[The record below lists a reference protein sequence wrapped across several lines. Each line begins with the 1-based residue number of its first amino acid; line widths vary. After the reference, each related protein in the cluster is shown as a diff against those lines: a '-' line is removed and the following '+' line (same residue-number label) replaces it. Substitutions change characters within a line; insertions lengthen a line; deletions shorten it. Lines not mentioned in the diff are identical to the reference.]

1 MSAGPLQGITVV
13 DLSAVVSGPMAAGLL
28 ADQGAAVTKVES
40 PQGDL
45 TRLIGP
51 VKGDITPTF
60 AALNRGK
67 RSIVLD
73 LKLAP
78 ARAVLRQLLAR
89 ADVLIENFRPGAMA
103 RLGFSYD
110 EVAAF
115 NPGIVYLSISGFGQ
129 SGPHA
134 HVRVYDPVIQ
144 AASGFADAHPN
155 QLSGEPQLLQTV
167 MCDKITALTAAQA
180 VTAALLSRERGGGE
194 RRGQKIELAMLDA
207 NVAFLWPE
215 AFYNHAFLDDVLP
228 AVPEFGANQKLWRCA
243 DGWLTLI
250 TPYTEEFVAMCRV
263 FGVPE
268 LIDDPR
274 FATLVTRRQ
283 NQVPLRERLEPIVAS
298 RSVDEWVAALVAAGV
313 SAGRFNS
320 KARLADDPQVR
331 HNALLHEVAYP
342 GIGRLRTPRAAAQ
355 FIGMPWDASRLA
367 PHLGQHS
374 RELLVE
380 LGHDGPGIEALLAA
394 GAVR

>member
-1 MSAGPLQGITVV
+1 MSAGPLHGITVV
-13 DLSAVVSGPMAAGLL
+13 DLSAVVSGPMAAGML
-28 ADQGAAVTKVES
+28 ADQGATVIKVEA

-73 LKLAP
+73 LKQAP

-89 ADVLIENFRPGAMA
+89 ADVLLENFRPGAMA

-115 NPGIVYLSISGFGQ
+115 NPGIVYLSISGYGQ

-134 HVRVYDPVIQ
+134 QVRVYDPVIQ

-180 VTAALLSRERGGGE
+180 VTAALLARERGGGE
-194 RRGQKIELAMLDA
+194 KRGQKIELAMLDA

-215 AFYNHAFLDDVLP
+215 AFYNHAFLDEVPP
-228 AVPEFGANQKLWRCA
+228 AVPEFGVNQKLWRCA

-250 TPYTEEFVAMCRV
+250 TPHTEEFAEMCRV

-274 FATLVTRRQ
+274 FANLVSRRLH
-283 NQVPLRERLEPIVAS
+283 QVPLREQLEPIVAS
-298 RSVDEWVAALVAAGV
+298 RGVDEWVAALVAAGV
-313 SAGRFNS
+313 PAGRFNS
-320 KARLADDPQVR
+320 KAQLADDPQVR
-331 HNALLHEVAYP
+331 HNGLLHEVAYP

-355 FIGMPWDASRLA
+355 FIGMPWDAGRLA
-367 PHLGQHS
+367 PHLGEHS
-374 RELLVE
+374 RELLAE
-380 LGHDGPGIEALLAA
+380 LGHDGPGIEALLAS